1 MATKMKVTY
10 TDGRVIELLASA
22 RAQVE
27 TERHFKSFDNAQSQ
41 RIESSFYLAWASLR
55 QAGKETADFEDFLNV
70 LADAEVVDPNEADEK
85 ATDPTPA
92 AASSTGSSD

>member
-1 MATKMKVTY
+1 MKITY

-27 TERHFKSFDNAQSQ
+27 TERHFKSTDNAQAQ

-55 QAGKETADFEDFLNV
+55 QAGKEPADFEDFLDV
-70 LADAEVVDPNEADEK
+70 LADAEVVEPNEADEK

-92 AASSTGSSD
+92 TPELTGSSD